1 MNALFGKHS
10 GSVVKIRCPCARC
23 TRDTERLCKLVSV
36 LRHEVCCR
44 HNLEIKNDVSKS
56 IVLQVITL
64 HTSENDGAHTSLLRN
79 RIGRLDVQLDLAS
92 FAIDLVADNIV
103 IVE

>member
-1 MNALFGKHS
+1 MNALFGEHS

-44 HNLEIKNDVSKS
+44 HNLEINNDVSKS
-56 IVLQVITL
+56 IVLKVIAL
-64 HTSENDGAHTSLLRN
+64 NTSENDSAHTRLLRK
-79 RIGRLDVQLDLAS
+79 RSGWLDVQLDLS
-92 FAIDLVADNIV
+92 TFAIDFVADDIV
-103 IVE
+103 IME